1 MNFQISSFKS
11 AKIKE
16 KQCKSCIGVPA
27 ENRTQTSAKRSF
39 RHYSPE
45 SRFLHL
51 TPWRTFYLRAWST
64 FFHLSMAAQVSGRA
78 RGSGGC
84 GRLRRRRSGGE
95 PPGTFSHAWGCSG
108 RPKVGQV
115 GLAARTGET
124 PVAAPV
130 ATAIRRPW

>member
-1 MNFQISSFKS
+1 MEHSNLPKS
-11 AKIKE
+11 E
-16 KQCKSCIGVPA
+16 KGNVNLASGTLRKNI
-27 ENRTQTSAKRSF
+27 NQTSAKRSF

-64 FFHLSMAAQVSGRA
+64 FFHLSTAAQGSGRA

-84 GRLRRRRSGGE
+84 GRLRRQRSGGE
-95 PPGTFSHAWGCSG
+95 PLGTFSHAWGYSG
-108 RPKVGQV
+108 RLEAGQV
-115 GLAARTGET
+115 GLAARTGGT
-124 PVAAPV
+124 TMAAPV